1 MTNIF
6 GTDIKSSFSFQNGDI
21 ELISGESNLAQSII
35 NILNTDLGFYDW
47 AYPNYGSNIF
57 EVLGMTNNNNS
68 LEYLKIEIEYAVKK
82 NPRIKDVT
90 ANCSKQDAKTVGV
103 ELKVLTIGND
113 EVVTLNLV
121 ITDDLRVKIDNTE
134 LNPLAVGDRL

>member
-1 MTNIF
+1 MDIF

-57 EVLGMTNNNNS
+57 EVFGMTNNNNS

-82 NPRIKDVT
+82 NPRIKEVT
-90 ANCSKQDAKTVGV
+90 CNCSKQDSKTVGV
-103 ELKVLTIGND
+103 ELNVLTIGSD
-113 EVVTLNLV
+113 EIVTLNLV
-121 ITDDLRVKIDNTE
+121 ISDDLRVKIDNTE
-134 LNPLAVGDRL
+134 LNPLAVGDRV